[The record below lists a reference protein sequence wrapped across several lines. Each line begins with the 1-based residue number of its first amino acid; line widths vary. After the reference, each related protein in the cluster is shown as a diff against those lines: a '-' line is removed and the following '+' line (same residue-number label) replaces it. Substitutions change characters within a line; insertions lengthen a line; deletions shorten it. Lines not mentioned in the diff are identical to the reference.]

1 MLSKFSGWDDTIVA
15 IATPQGLGA
24 IGVIRLS
31 GPASVSIINKLF
43 SAKDLNQQPSHTLHV
58 GLLKDGE
65 TVIDEVVVSL
75 FKAPKSYTKED
86 VVEISCHGSPYV
98 LQQIIQAC
106 LLKGAR
112 LAKAGEFTQRAFING
127 RFDLSQA
134 EAVADLIASENQ
146 AQHDIALQ
154 QMKGG
159 FSDELQ
165 KLREKLIHFTAFIEL
180 ELDFAEEDV
189 EFVDRT
195 ELKKLIAEIKNKITE
210 LSSSFQYGNVVKNG
224 VPTVII
230 GRPNAGKSTLLNA
243 LLNEERAIVSPIAG
257 TTRDAIEEVMV
268 IDGISFRFIDTAGIR
283 EAGDQIEK
291 IGIEKTFEKIALATV
306 VIYLFDFTQLAIEEL
321 HKDLE
326 SLQAENRIII
336 SVANKLDLA
345 GHVNDRLEISM
356 KEKFPGVIHMGIS
369 AKEKTNLD
377 FLKKEIVQQ
386 VNKKVKTNHSVIVT
400 NARHYEALNNALAAL
415 AQVEDGL
422 ASRLSGDL
430 LTMDIKKALHHIGE
444 ITGQIDVDTD
454 ILGTIFSK
462 FCIGK

>member
-1 MLSKFSGWDDTIVA
+1 MA
-15 IATPQGLGA
+15 IATPQGPGA

-31 GPASVSIINKLF
+31 GPASISIMDKLF
-43 SAKDLNQQPSHTLHV
+43 PSKDLSKQPSHTLHV
-58 GLLKDGE
+58 GLLKDEE

-86 VVEISCHGSPYV
+86 VVEISCHGSAYV
-98 LQQIIQAC
+98 LQQILHAC
-106 LLKGAR
+106 LHKGAR
-112 LAKAGEFTQRAFING
+112 LAKAGEFTKRAFLNG

-146 AQHDIALQ
+146 VQHDIALQ

-165 KLREKLIHFTAFIEL
+165 ILREKLVHFTAFIEL

-195 ELKKLIAEIKNKITE
+195 ELKKLITEIKQRITE
-210 LSSSFQYGNVVKNG
+210 LSDSFQYGNVVKNG

-243 LLNEERAIVSPIAG
+243 LLNEERAIVSDIAG

-268 IDGISFRFIDTAGIR
+268 IDGIAFRFIDTAGIR

-306 VIYLFDFTQLAIEEL
+306 VIYLYDFTQLSIEEL
-321 HKDLE
+321 HNDLKSLE
-326 SLQAENRIII
+326 SPNRIII
-336 SVANKLDLA
+336 SVANKIDLA
-345 GHVNDRLEISM
+345 GHVNDRFEMAM
-356 KEKFPGVIHMGIS
+356 KERFPAIIHLGIS
-369 AKEKTNLD
+369 AREKTNLE

-386 VNKKVKTNHSVIVT
+386 VNKKIKTNQSVIVT

-415 AQVEDGL
+415 DQVEQGL
-422 ASRLSGDL
+422 ALHLSGDL
-430 LTMDIKKALHHIGE
+430 LTMDIKKALYHIGE

>member
-1 MLSKFSGWDDTIVA
+1 MLSKLSGWDDTIIA
-15 IATPQGLGA
+15 IATPQGVGA

-31 GPASVSIINKLF
+31 GPASISIINELF
-43 SAKDLNQQPSHTLHV
+43 PSKNLIKQPSHTLHV
-58 GLLKDGE
+58 GLLKDGDI
-65 TVIDEVVVSL
+65 VMDEVVVSL
-75 FKAPKSYTKED
+75 YKTPKSYTKED
-86 VVEISCHGSPYV
+86 VVEISCHGSPYIQ
-98 LQQIIQAC
+98 QQILQVC
-106 LLKGAR
+106 LRKGAR

-195 ELKKLIAEIKNKITE
+195 ELKNLITEIKNRIVE

-224 VPTVII
+224 VPIVIV
-230 GRPNAGKSTLLNA
+230 GRPNSGKSTLLNA
-243 LLNEERAIVSPIAG
+243 LLNEERAIVSSIAG
-257 TTRDAIEEVMV
+257 TTRDSIEEVMV
-268 IDGISFRFIDTAGIR
+268 MDGISFRFIDTAGIR

-291 IGIEKTFEKIALATV
+291 IGIERTFEKIALASV
-306 VIYLFDFTQLAIEEL
+306 VIYLYDCTQLSLDEL
-321 HKDLE
+321 DSDLK
-326 SLQAENRIII
+326 SLQSEDKIII

-345 GHVNDRLEISM
+345 GGMSNHFENSLQ
-356 KEKFPGVIHMGIS
+356 EKFPKIIHLGIS

-377 FLKKEIVQQ
+377 FLKKEIVKQ
-386 VNKKVKTNHSVIVT
+386 VNKKVKTNQSIIVT
-400 NARHYEALNNALAAL
+400 NARHYEALNNSLAAL
-415 AQVEDGL
+415 KKVEQGL
-422 ASRLSGDL
+422 SARLSGDL
-430 LTMDIKKALHHIGE
+430 LTMDIKMVLYHIGE